1 MNVPVLQQQI
11 KAEIVYCQR
20 TTESGCIIQSK
31 LDNVEYYDQM
41 TSLNNLAIHF
51 QTHQTSYF
59 YCLRLVN

>member
-1 MNVPVLQQQI
+1 M

-20 TTESGCIIQSK
+20 TIATESGRCIIQSK

-51 QTHQTSYF
+51 QTHQTY
-59 YCLRLVN
+59 Y